1 MKNLFLFLWRNN
13 YSILFLLLEIICFY
27 LVIINNNFQNA
38 AVFNSS
44 NRIVGNVMEGV
55 NYLQEY
61 VNLKSTNS
69 SLSRENARLRTLL
82 PEANYESTVI
92 KNNISD
98 SLFQQKYSF
107 FASKVINNSISRQNN
122 YLTLDKGAIQGVK
135 PEMGVISAEGVV
147 GMVKNVSD
155 HYCTVMS
162 VLHSATRISARFK
175 KNNYFGSL
183 SWDGA
188 DPQIARLNDIAKH
201 VIFNKGDTIVT
212 TGYSVVF
219 PENIMIGTIDEY
231 KIKPGENFYT
241 IQVKLSVNFRNLDY
255 VYIVDNLLK
264 TEQQQIE
271 AETKKN
277 DR

>member
-27 LVIINNNFQNA
+27 LVIINNNFQNTA
-38 AVFNSS
+38 AFNSS
-44 NRIVGNVMEGV
+44 NRIVGSVMEGV

-82 PEANYESTVI
+82 PEANYESAVI
-92 KNNISD
+92 KSSISD
-98 SLFQQKYSF
+98 SLLDQKYTF
-107 FASKVINNSISRQNN
+107 FAAKVINNSVSRQNN
-122 YLTLDKGAIQGVK
+122 YLTLDKGTLQGVK

-147 GMVKNVSD
+147 GIVKNVSD

-162 VLHSATRISARFK
+162 VLHNATRISARFK

-183 SWDGA
+183 SWGGA
-188 DPQIARLNDIAKH
+188 DPQLAGLNDIAKH
-201 VIFNKGDTIVT
+201 VTFSKGDTIVT
-212 TGYSVVF
+212 SGYSVVF
-219 PENIMIGTIDEY
+219 PENIMIGTIEEY
-231 KIKPGENFYT
+231 KIKPGENFYN
-241 IQVKLSVNFRNLDY
+241 IRVKLSVNFRNLDY
-255 VYIVDNLLK
+255 VYIVENLLK

-271 AETKKN
+271 IETVKN